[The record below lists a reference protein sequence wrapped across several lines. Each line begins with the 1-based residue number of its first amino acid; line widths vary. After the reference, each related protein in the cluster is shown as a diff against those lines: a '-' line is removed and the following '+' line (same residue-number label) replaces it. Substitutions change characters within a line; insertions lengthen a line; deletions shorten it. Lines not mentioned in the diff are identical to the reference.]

1 MGKRRLSLLKTELK
15 RTERQRYGGKEKNA
29 LRCWKRAMGRKG
41 KSYFFSDRNTAV
53 RGAEVHSLPLN
64 FPLKKAGYGLQAHG
78 NFGTELS
85 ICCFGLVNESS
96 K

>member
-1 MGKRRLSLLKTELK
+1 MLYDAGS
-15 RTERQRYGGKEKNA
+15 G
-29 LRCWKRAMGRKG
+29 AMGRKG

-78 NFGTELS
+78 NFGMELFCLLLWIS
-85 ICCFGLVNESS
+85 ERIF
-96 K
+96 

>member
-1 MGKRRLSLLKTELK
+1 MASE
-15 RTERQRYGGKEKNA
+15 
-29 LRCWKRAMGRKG
+29 G

-78 NFGTELS
+78 IFGTELS
-85 ICCFGLVNESS
+85 TWCFGLETSFLNYNFPGGWKAEACAGFAQT
-96 K
+96 KGKHLT